1 MAENIQTINHAI
13 FEGLLENKFFDRRSI
28 PFGKNKIE
36 VFKIRKTKIR
46 YSRIDIQ
53 YKNILYLLILGNN
66 VLSISK

>member
-1 MAENIQTINHAI
+1 MAEIIQTINHAI

-53 YKNILYLLILGNN
+53 F
-66 VLSISK
+66 